1 MSVSW
6 HRWWMTAA
14 LSVVAMTGLA
24 AEKDSAETSKA
35 VPIVMEAATV
45 RGKVAVLET
54 RWEDRQIM
62 KGLRVQVWSTK
73 TPEKPQKPSRHSP
86 TVHVERDTLLHETET
101 DDLGLFDLPVL
112 DVGEYLLAVSE
123 VRFLLTVIPKSAE
136 RAGQSEPKVLLIL
149 IPKEV
154 ISTTASEEAR

>member
-1 MSVSW
+1 MNMSW
-6 HRWWMTAA
+6 HRLGIAVA
-14 LSVVAMTGLA
+14 LGLTTMTGLA
-24 AEKDSAETSKA
+24 AAQDTSKA

-45 RGKVAVLET
+45 RGKIAVLET

-73 TPEKPQKPSRHSP
+73 APEKTNDKPNRHSP
-86 TVHVERDTLLHETET
+86 TIRVDRDTLLHETET

-123 VRFLLTVIPKSAE
+123 VRFLLTVIPRSAE
-136 RAGQSEPKVLLIL
+136 RAAQSEPKVLLIL

-154 ISTTASEEAR
+154 ISATASEEAN